1 MPKKNLTL
9 SLDSDI
15 IALAKKQAEE
25 AEISISEM
33 FSNFIK
39 AKANIRMK
47 VKTELGQLTQELTG
61 ILKVPPEFD
70 YKETLTDAL
79 MEKYGLKNKDFSK

>member
-1 MPKKNLTL
+1 MSKKNLTL
-9 SLDSDI
+9 SLDGDA

-47 VKTELGQLTQELTG
+47 EKTKLSPLTG
-61 ILKVPPEFD
+61 ILKVPPDFD
-70 YKETLTDAL
+70 YKKALTDAM
-79 MEKYGLKNKDFSK
+79 MEKYGLKNEDFSK